1 MHQLFYKHLLKIF
14 FCISIFCTASYVF
27 HWQSWACLRQLQLQQ
42 LSENKSEWSPRDE
55 FFFFSKAFAT
65 VFYCVLLDRTTPLK
79 LIVYIGRWVSCRKV
93 QAQGAAVK
101 GVTPGWWLGISGAHQ
116 GSALR
121 QILYSVA
128 VSNLDRGVEYTLS
141 KFAKDTKL
149 GDADS
154 LAYREAFTE
163 TSQ

>member
-1 MHQLFYKHLLKIF
+1 MSF
-14 FCISIFCTASYVF
+14 
-27 HWQSWACLRQLQLQQ
+27 
-42 LSENKSEWSPRDE
+42 
-55 FFFFSKAFAT
+55 
-65 VFYCVLLDRTTPLK
+65 
-79 LIVYIGRWVSCRKV
+79 RKG

-101 GVTPGWWLGISGAHQ
+101 GVTPGWWLGITGAHQ
-116 GSALR
+116 RSALR
-121 QILYSVA
+121 RVLCSVI